1 MKVTI
6 TKDQL
11 LAVGA
16 GPIYLGYPD
25 EAQGDEERED
35 EAPPV
40 APLMHGDWDE
50 EQEALVYEDWNGAV
64 ARLSSTKDG
73 LALLAWLVSRALVP
87 MTLMRLHKL
96 RRAAKKG

>member
-1 MKVTI
+1 MKLVI

-16 GPIYLGYPD
+16 GPVYLGYPD
-25 EAQGDEERED
+25 EEH

-50 EQEALVYEDWNGAV
+50 EQEALVYDDWDETV

-73 LALLAWLVSRALVP
+73 LGLLAWLVSRALVP
-87 MTLMRLHKL
+87 MTLMQL
-96 RRAAKKG
+96 RKIRMVAKKKIR

>member
-16 GPIYLGYPD
+16 GPVYLGYP
-25 EAQGDEERED
+25 DEERED

-40 APLMHGDWDE
+40 APLMHGDWDG
-50 EQEALVYEDWNGAV
+50 EQEALVYEDWDEAV
-64 ARLSSTKDG
+64 ARLASSKEG
-73 LALLAWLVSRALVP
+73 LALLGWLVSRALVP
-87 MTLMRLHKL
+87 MTLMQLRKL
-96 RRAAKKG
+96 RRAAKKD